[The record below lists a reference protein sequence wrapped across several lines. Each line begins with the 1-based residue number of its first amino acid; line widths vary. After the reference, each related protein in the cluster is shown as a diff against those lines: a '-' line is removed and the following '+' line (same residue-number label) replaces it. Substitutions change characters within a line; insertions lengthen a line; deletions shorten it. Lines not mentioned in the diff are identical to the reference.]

1 MSQEKIFIEEN
12 NFEKARKKIRENSG
26 KFIIFTGDDEISR
39 KILEKEKVSVL
50 LINES
55 GRNDFMKQRDSGL
68 DRVIARLATKN
79 KILIGI
85 NFDEILE
92 SDKKTK
98 AKILSRIIQNIEICK
113 KEKTNMAF
121 VSKKNDLEK
130 NSVLALGLS
139 LGMPTTMIRFI

>member
-1 MSQEKIFIEEN
+1 MEKIFISES

-26 KFIIFTGDDEISR
+26 KFIIFSGDDEISR
-39 KILEKEKVSVL
+39 KILEKEKVNVL
-50 LINES
+50 LIDES

-79 KILIGI
+79 KVLIGI
-85 NFDEILE
+85 NFDEIVE

-98 AKILSRIIQNIEICK
+98 SKILSRIIQNIEICK
-113 KEKTNMAF
+113 KEKTNMTF
-121 VSKKNDLEK
+121 VSKKTQLEK

-139 LGMPTTMIRFI
+139 LGMPTTMLKII